1 MEKIVSKSLNTL
13 QYDPRNFFINNI
25 QGPSRGTR
33 YLLEKGLG
41 PIPNGWNK
49 FGSDLK

>member
-1 MEKIVSKSLNTL
+1 MEKMVSKSLNPL
-13 QYDPRNFFINNI
+13 QYAPRIFFINNI
-25 QGPSRGTR
+25 KGPSGATR